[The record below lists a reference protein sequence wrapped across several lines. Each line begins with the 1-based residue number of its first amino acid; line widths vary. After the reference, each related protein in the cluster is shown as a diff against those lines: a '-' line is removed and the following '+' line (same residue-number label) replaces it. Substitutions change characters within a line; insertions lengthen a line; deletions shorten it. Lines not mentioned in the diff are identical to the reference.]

1 MIENKN
7 WNKQE
12 ADSIAVAESS
22 REETWKSKSYMGSVF
37 MGDFDVNMTFP
48 FPNQKPEDKAIG
60 DEICAKID
68 AWCADNVDGE
78 EIDRT
83 ECIPAHVWKGLAD
96 MGLFGIK
103 IPTKYGGLGLS
114 QTNYMRILSTI
125 AIHCGSTAA
134 TLSAHQSI
142 GVPQPLKLV
151 GTEEQKQKYLPRL
164 AKGEISAFALTEP
177 GVGSDPA
184 KMKTT
189 AILSEDKKHWILNGV
204 KLWCTNGVVADLLI
218 VMATSGTVKKHG
230 REINQ
235 ITAFI
240 VEANSPGLEILHRC
254 KFMGIKAIENG
265 LLQFTNVKVPVEN
278 VVGGVGK
285 GLKVALATLNDGRLG
300 IPAIAAH
307 ATEDLTNFSA
317 RWGKSRNQWG
327 KNVGQHE
334 AGADKLAKIA
344 SGAYAMKALSDYCAS
359 LSDGKKQD
367 LRMEAAAAKMFN
379 TELGWDLID
388 LGLQFR
394 GGRGYETATS
404 LEKRGES
411 PMPYERGMRDA
422 RINRI
427 VEGTT
432 DVMHLFLARES
443 LDGHMKH
450 AKPLFSRSTTGTK
463 IKTLFK
469 CAWIYA
475 FWFPKLFMPS
485 FLRPFSGFDSEL
497 KPWLR
502 AADRRAKK
510 LARAFFFRMLRFG
523 PNLANRQLTLN
534 RIVDIGT
541 EISVMGLVASRAQTE
556 INNGSRENLTRA
568 VYWLQDASLRIDSL
582 FKELSKNCD
591 RQANKLAAELMEK
604 AEVLPEV
611 DISHLTPITHRE
623 FGSELT
629 SGKITKRKDEKGSSE
644 ADSAAAK

>member
-12 ADSIAVAESS
+12 AASIAVAESS
-22 REETWKSKSYMGSVF
+22 REETWKSKSYMGSIF
-37 MGDFDVNMTFP
+37 MGDFDVSMTFP
-48 FPNQKPEDKAIG
+48 FPEQETEDKIIG
-60 DEICAKID
+60 DEICKKVD
-68 AWCADNVDGE
+68 EWCAENVDGE

-83 ECIPAHVWKGLAD
+83 ECIPAHVWKGMAD

-103 IPTKYGGLGLS
+103 IAKKYGGLGLS
-114 QTNYMRILSTI
+114 QTNYMRILSTVSE
-125 AIHCGSTAA
+125 HCGSTAA

-151 GTEEQKQKYLPRL
+151 GTAEQKQKYLPRL
-164 AKGEISAFALTEP
+164 AKGEVSAFALTEP

-184 KMKTT
+184 KMKTN
-189 AILSEDKKHWILNGV
+189 AVLSEDKTHWILNGV

-240 VEANSPGLEILHRC
+240 VEGNSPGLEILHRC
-254 KFMGIKAIENG
+254 RFMGIKAIENG
-265 LLQFTNVKVPVEN
+265 LLQFNNVKVPVEN
-278 VVGGVGK
+278 VVGGVGN
-285 GLKVALATLNDGRLG
+285 GLKVALSTLNDGRLG

-307 ATEDLTNFSA
+307 GAEEMANFSA
-317 RWGKSRNQWG
+317 RWGRSRNQWG

-344 SGAYAMKALSDYCAS
+344 SGAFAMKALADYCAA
-359 LSDGKKQD
+359 LSDGKRQD

-379 TELGWDLID
+379 TELGWDLTD
-388 LGLQFR
+388 LALQFR

-404 LEKRGES
+404 LQHRGES
-411 PMPYERGMRDA
+411 PVPFERALRDS

-450 AKPLFSRSTTGTK
+450 AKPLFSRSSTSTK
-463 IKTLFK
+463 IKTLVR
-469 CAWIYA
+469 CAGIYTL
-475 FWFPKLFMPS
+475 WFPKLFMPS
-485 FLRPFSGFDSEL
+485 FLRSFSGFDRQL

-510 LARAFFFRMLRFG
+510 LARAFFFRMVRFG

-541 EISVMGLVASRAQTE
+541 EIAVMGLVASRVQTE
-556 INNGSRENLTRA
+556 INKGSRENLSRA
-568 VYWLQDASLRIDSL
+568 VYWLQDATHRIDGL
-582 FKELSKNCD
+582 FKELTKNSD

-611 DISHLTPITHRE
+611 DISHLQPLPYRE
-623 FGSELT
+623 FGSDLT
-629 SGKITKRKDEKGSSE
+629 SGKITTRRDEKNGSTS
-644 ADSAAAK
+644 DSAAAK